1 MGVADV
7 IPGVSGGTIA
17 LILGI
22 YERFLNAIKKVDGQ
36 AIHLLFTAQFKALFE
51 YTDAYFLLAV
61 LSGIATSVLGVSKL
75 MKTLYAASP
84 ELTMAFFFG
93 LILASIFLVGQEV
106 KQWNATAVLYCAVGI
121 TAAVGVGLL
130 TPATE
135 DARMWYLFLCG
146 MLAICSMILPGISGS
161 FVLLIMGNY
170 FLVYGSLHSL
180 DFAVILPF
188 AAGALVGIGGF
199 SRFLSW
205 LYQRYKDGTLAL
217 MTGFIAGSLF
227 IIYPWKEELK
237 TTKLVA
243 GKLKE
248 KVIGYE
254 RYLPHADGELA
265 LALLAMLLG
274 VGVVWFIHR
283 LGKQN
288 AV

>member
-1 MGVADV
+1 
-7 IPGVSGGTIA
+7 
-17 LILGI
+17 
-22 YERFLNAIKKVDGQ
+22 
-36 AIHLLFTAQFKALFE
+36 
-51 YTDAYFLLAV
+51 
-61 LSGIATSVLGVSKL
+61 
-75 MKTLYAASP
+75 
-84 ELTMAFFFG
+84 
-93 LILASIFLVGQEV
+93 
-106 KQWNATAVLYCAVGI
+106 
-121 TAAVGVGLL
+121 LL

-188 AAGALVGIGGF
+188 AAGALAGIVGF

-254 RYLPHADGELA
+254 RYIPQADGELA
-265 LALLAMLLG
+265 LALLAMLFG